1 MSANPISPD
10 TQNAIV
16 EDFNGSNYREL
27 SRKYNLPVDAIY
39 SAIRNVVK
47 ASAPIVDGESRT
59 RWEQVK
65 ADLAAERLAEADAAW
80 STGPTTHPYLQ
91 QAVIKDFN
99 GANHRELALK
109 YDLTVATIYAITRR
123 GTADQPKPAAKPL
136 NWLRLG
142 LVLLL
147 VATVVHSVLAWLTAG
162 GCLSTEPFRI
172 AYMAANAMTLAGI
185 GCLFFPVKNA

>member
-1 MSANPISPD
+1 MSPSATNPANNTPL
-10 TQNAIV
+10 TYWQ
-16 EDFNGSNYREL
+16 
-27 SRKYNLPVDAIY
+27 
-39 SAIRNVVK
+39 
-47 ASAPIVDGESRT
+47 
-59 RWEQVK
+59 QVK
-65 ADLAAERLAEADAAW
+65 ADLAAERAGFEPV
-80 STGPTTHPYLQ
+80 PTHTHPYLQ

-99 GANHRELALK
+99 GSNHRELALK